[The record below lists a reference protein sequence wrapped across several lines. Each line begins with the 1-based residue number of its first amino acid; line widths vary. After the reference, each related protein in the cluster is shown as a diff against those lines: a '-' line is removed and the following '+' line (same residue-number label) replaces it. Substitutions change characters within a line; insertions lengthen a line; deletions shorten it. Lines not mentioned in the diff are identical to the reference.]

1 MNKLSDVYFS
11 ALDNAQALAQKYGFN
26 LRSDASSDTSSS
38 SISANITEDTANRIG
53 SYINGIRSDVSVNRS
68 NIQSILPSIDN
79 INSNISLAI
88 TIWQQMEANTRR
100 SADGVDKIVRYFDS
114 MMSSYDG
121 GSGMALKVNI
131 AS

>member
-1 MNKLSDVYFS
+1 
-11 ALDNAQALAQKYGFN
+11 
-26 LRSDASSDTSSS
+26 
-38 SISANITEDTANRIG
+38 
-53 SYINGIRSDVSVNRS
+53 
-68 NIQSILPSIDN
+68 
-79 INSNISLAI
+79 
-88 TIWQQMEANTRR
+88 MEANTRR